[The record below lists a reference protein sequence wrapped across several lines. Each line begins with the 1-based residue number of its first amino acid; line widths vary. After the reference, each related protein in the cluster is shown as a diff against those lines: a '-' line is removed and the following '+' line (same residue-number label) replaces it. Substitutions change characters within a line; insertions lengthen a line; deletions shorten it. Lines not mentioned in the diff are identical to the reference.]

1 VWSSVEMCSGDVE
14 MCSGDVEMCSGV
26 EWMGSVSMWATGGVP
41 IYIPSRARGRVCVPL
56 NGDKRPLNR
65 YNMTNKW
72 AILGTIIYRV
82 LPITCSRL

>member
-1 VWSSVEMCSGDVE
+1 VDGGIGSMGLGEVV
-14 MCSGDVEMCSGV
+14 VSGV
-26 EWMGSVSMWATGGVP
+26 DPLAGLSGIEYPVRGT

-56 NGDKRPLNR
+56 NGEYHPLNR